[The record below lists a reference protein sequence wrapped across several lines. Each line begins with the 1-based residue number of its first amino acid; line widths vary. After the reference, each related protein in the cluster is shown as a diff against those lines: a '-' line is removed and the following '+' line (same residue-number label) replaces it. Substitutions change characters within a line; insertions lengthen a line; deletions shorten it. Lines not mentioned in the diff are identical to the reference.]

1 VGAQSGHPGSG
12 YRYVRAYRGAG
23 PPGGSDADSRRD
35 VAPVGA
41 AVADGGANSA
51 TVVTAVLA
59 DAYPLWLDAVERVL
73 RPLGVSVAGKATSP
87 ADAIELVAQLQPALF
102 VTDLDFGIPDQGG
115 IAYLK
120 QALAVCPDVKVIVLA
135 TFEESHIV
143 ADAIA
148 AGARAYALKHVLP
161 DDLAAAVRQIFH
173 HSIFFAPTSSLT
185 ALAATDA
192 DTMRPGAPTGLEAL
206 QPLAPASSVGSSAEP
221 QLTRRELE
229 ILTLVADGLPN
240 ADIARRLW
248 ITEQTVK
255 FHLSNIYRKLG
266 VSNRTQASRWAVLQ
280 QPTAQDH

>member
-1 VGAQSGHPGSG
+1 VGAQPEHPGSG

-23 PPGGSDADSRRD
+23 PARASDAAPRRD
-35 VAPVGA
+35 VGPMEA
-41 AVADGGANSA
+41 AVTDGGANSA
-51 TVVTAVLA
+51 TAITAVLA
-59 DAYPLWLDAVERVL
+59 DAYPLWLEAVERVL
-73 RPLGVSVAGKATSP
+73 RPLEVSVAGKATSS
-87 ADAIELVAQLQPALF
+87 AEAVELLEQLEPALL
-102 VTDLDFGIPDQGG
+102 VTDLHFGKPDEGGIP
-115 IAYLK
+115 YLK

-135 TFEESHIV
+135 TFEESQMV

-161 DDLAAAVRQIFH
+161 ADLAAAVRQVFH
-173 HSIFFAPTSSLT
+173 HSIFFAPDDR
-185 ALAATDA
+185 AVRVAATE
-192 DTMRPGAPTGLEAL
+192 TELVLPLPEGAATARVRT
-206 QPLAPASSVGSSAEP
+206 STEP

-240 ADIARRLW
+240 AEIARRLW

-280 QPTAQDH
+280 EPTANR

>member
-1 VGAQSGHPGSG
+1 
-12 YRYVRAYRGAG
+12 
-23 PPGGSDADSRRD
+23 
-35 VAPVGA
+35 
-41 AVADGGANSA
+41 
-51 TVVTAVLA
+51 VLA
-59 DAYPLWLDAVERVL
+59 DAYPLWLEAVERVL

-87 ADAIELVAQLQPALF
+87 ADAVELLEELRPALL
-102 VTDLDFGIPDQGG
+102 VTDLRFGKPHEGGIP
-115 IAYLK
+115 YLK

-135 TFEESHIV
+135 TFEESQMV

-161 DDLAAAVRQIFH
+161 DDLAAAVRQVFH
-173 HSIFFAPTSSLT
+173 HSIFFAPDDG
-185 ALAATDA
+185 AVRVAATD
-192 DTMRPGAPTGLEAL
+192 TETVLPLPEGAGTARVR
-206 QPLAPASSVGSSAEP
+206 APSEP

-240 ADIARRLW
+240 AEIARRLW

-280 QPTAQDH
+280 QPTANR

>member
-1 VGAQSGHPGSG
+1 MGAQPEHPGSG
-12 YRYVRAYRGAG
+12 YRYVRAYRDAGGARAT
-23 PPGGSDADSRRD
+23 DAASRHD
-35 VAPVGA
+35 VAPKGA
-41 AVADGGANSA
+41 AGTDGGADSA
-51 TVVTAVLA
+51 TAVTAVLA

-87 ADAIELVAQLQPALF
+87 ADAVKLLEELQPALL
-102 VTDLDFGIPDQGG
+102 VTDLRFGKPDEGGIP
-115 IAYLK
+115 YLK

-135 TFEESHIV
+135 TFEESQMV

-173 HSIFFAPTSSLT
+173 HSIFFAPTGGV
-185 ALAATDA
+185 A
-192 DTMRPGAPTGLEAL
+192 
-206 QPLAPASSVGSSAEP
+206 PLAVTGTEVLPPLASAARNGSVAPSGEP
-221 QLTRRELE
+221 RLTRRELE

-240 ADIARRLW
+240 AEIARRLW
-248 ITEQTVK
+248 IMEQTVK